1 MRKSPQRGS
10 LWMSEPREDAGG
22 AWMEAHGASRHPGLT
37 HLCILR
43 CVGTREMF
51 LDLNQARLCAARLQC
66 SK

>member
-1 MRKSPQRGS
+1 
-10 LWMSEPREDAGG
+10 MSEPREDAGG

-51 LDLNQARLCAARLQC
+51 LDLNQAGLCAARLQC